1 MDRKAN
7 NDLKCLLLA
16 TLGFFLSI
24 FLIPQKMLSEYYYL
38 DSGRMSQDMLVSA
51 KKLIYLFIYLFVT
64 SEDKDQCYF
73 L

>member
-24 FLIPQKMLSEYYYL
+24 FLIPQKMLSEYYL

-51 KKLIYLFIYLFVT
+51 KKLINLFIYLFVT

>member
-24 FLIPQKMLSEYYYL
+24 FLIPQKMLSEYYL

-51 KKLIYLFIYLFVT
+51 KKLIYLFILFVT